1 MSTKPNY
8 FLSRRIHWIA
18 PYAVTIFV
26 SATLLFLIQPI
37 IAKQLL
43 PRFGGAAA
51 VWTACMVFFQCL
63 LLVGYLYAHSSI
75 RFMSYRL
82 QSVVHAL
89 LLAASIVAV
98 FLPVSQHWRSTTVTN
113 PAYDTFKVLLQS
125 IGLPYFLLSSTSPL
139 LQAWYSRV
147 ADSHLPYRLFALSNL
162 GSFLALVAYPFAIE
176 PFLDVDVQLAIW
188 RMAYAVFALLCLV
201 ITILASG
208 HRAAPAISDGRY
220 GVGNEN
226 WHGNWRRN
234 LTWGALAACSSALL
248 LAVTNNLCQNIAPV
262 PLLWIV
268 PLAIYLVSFALCFD
282 HDGLYKPAVYR
293 LLVPTALIAIVWA
306 DVIGVRIAVLIYLVS
321 LFIICMF
328 CHGQLSAMKP
338 GAQHLTAFYL
348 WVSAGGA
355 FGGLFVGLL
364 APAVFVDFLE
374 LQIALSACL
383 VLALWLLFGYRSKP
397 FLAICAVAT
406 VVLLRVFGSLSSE
419 TTMVYKARNFY
430 GALAIGERLNPGAA
444 GKVRTLLHGRV
455 VHGGQVLT
463 DGDRREPK
471 FYYGRE
477 SGVGVALRRPL
488 PAHRVGAVGLGA
500 GTVAAY
506 GKVGD
511 YYRFYEIN
519 PLVADLARSQFT
531 YLRDSMAR
539 TDVVLGDARLS
550 LEREADEHF
559 DTLVL
564 DAFSGDSIPVHLLT
578 REAFQCYFRHLAQ
591 NGILA
596 VHVSNNYL
604 DLRPVVGEIAA
615 TFGKRALAIESGDQ
629 SDKYI
634 SLSEW
639 ILVTSDAS
647 FLDLVHRNTHSQ
659 FLRSTGRRLWTDQ
672 YSNVVSALR

>member
-1 MSTKPNY
+1 
-8 FLSRRIHWIA
+8 
-18 PYAVTIFV
+18 
-26 SATLLFLIQPI
+26 
-37 IAKQLL
+37 
-43 PRFGGAAA
+43 
-51 VWTACMVFFQCL
+51 
-63 LLVGYLYAHSSI
+63 
-75 RFMSYRL
+75 
-82 QSVVHAL
+82 
-89 LLAASIVAV
+89 
-98 FLPVSQHWRSTTVTN
+98 
-113 PAYDTFKVLLQS
+113 
-125 IGLPYFLLSSTSPL
+125 
-139 LQAWYSRV
+139 
-147 ADSHLPYRLFALSNL
+147 
-162 GSFLALVAYPFAIE
+162 
-176 PFLDVDVQLAIW
+176 
-188 RMAYAVFALLCLV
+188 
-201 ITILASG
+201 
-208 HRAAPAISDGRY
+208 
-220 GVGNEN
+220 
-226 WHGNWRRN
+226 
-234 LTWGALAACSSALL
+234 
-248 LAVTNNLCQNIAPV
+248 
-262 PLLWIV
+262 
-268 PLAIYLVSFALCFD
+268 
-282 HDGLYKPAVYR
+282 
-293 LLVPTALIAIVWA
+293 
-306 DVIGVRIAVLIYLVS
+306 
-321 LFIICMF
+321 
-328 CHGQLSAMKP
+328 
-338 GAQHLTAFYL
+338 
-348 WVSAGGA
+348 
-355 FGGLFVGLL
+355 
-364 APAVFVDFLE
+364 
-374 LQIALSACL
+374 
-383 VLALWLLFGYRSKP
+383 
-397 FLAICAVAT
+397 

-430 GALAIGERLNPGAA
+430 GALAIGESLNPGAA

-455 VHGGQVLT
+455 VHGGQALT

-647 FLDLVHRNTHSQ
+647 FLDLAHRNTHSQ

-672 YSNVVSALR
+672 YSNVISALR